1 MQHIIWVCQW
11 QLILVIVLFCSLAVR
26 DPRVGHTMDILSPFI
41 SVLWHYDWLFHR
53 ESVHILMLSI
63 QAVHGLPRL
72 RTPGIVPCIISLS
85 LILMN
90 SLTICWKMQQLSKI
104 TYACIFFWNV
114 SSWFLLRL
122 QCSLAIGH
130 CCFQYVHVI
139 HSYLKIFIGWI
150 FTFLEPYTSPLFWF
164 NVSTLF
170 VVVCVTDE
178 VHF

>member
-1 MQHIIWVCQW
+1 
-11 QLILVIVLFCSLAVR
+11 
-26 DPRVGHTMDILSPFI
+26 MDILSPFI
-41 SVLWHYDWLFHR
+41 SILWHYDWLFHR
-53 ESVHILMLSI
+53 ESC
-63 QAVHGLPRL
+63 PRL
-72 RTPGIVPCIISLS
+72 DFVYSSRAWSSSPAYTWHCSLHYFFV
-85 LILMN
+85 IN
-90 SLTICWKMQQLSKI
+90 SDEFINYLLENATAFKDYLCM
-104 TYACIFFWNV
+104 YFFWNV